1 MLLVEFCTLNSIYLD
16 LPVRFFLRC
25 CKGPALAKLWLKV
38 PYTLCALSSTISFQ
52 APRMGSFQIQVN
64 LNALQANILLYCLK
78 LLRFAQNNWNF
89 IFLYSFK
96 KFFNEIVVLA
106 SPPSSLD
113 CYLLF
118 EVKFS
123 QNLIKQSQACVLF
136 KEVNDRG
143 KRTKN
148 IKVHLHNW
156 TEWMLYWVS

>member
-1 MLLVEFCTLNSIYLD
+1 
-16 LPVRFFLRC
+16 
-25 CKGPALAKLWLKV
+25 
-38 PYTLCALSSTISFQ
+38 
-52 APRMGSFQIQVN
+52 MGSFQIQVN

-148 IKVHLHNW
+148 IKVHLHN
-156 TEWMLYWVS
+156 